1 MVNMGDDREVP
12 NLLLSFFQFFKI
24 WHNHLPSK
32 FNRTPHYNK
41 KDRPLP
47 ILIHY
52 FQKSLLRFI
61 SLITYSFV
69 KEMSF
74 FSMRGRI

>member
-12 NLLLSFFQFFKI
+12 NLLLSFFLFFKI

-32 FNRTPHYNK
+32 FNRTLHYNK
-41 KDRPLP
+41 KERPLP

-61 SLITYSFV
+61 SLIAYVFV
-69 KEMSF
+69 KNMGF
-74 FSMRGRI
+74 FSMGCRI